1 MLHVFTEH
9 SVYACSLLVIG
20 VFASQNE
27 RKQKWVDER
36 LPKLL
41 QQFEDLAT
49 PTGFIAGKKVKI

>member
-1 MLHVFTEH
+1 MYVYTDHAT
-9 SVYACSLLVIG
+9 YACLLLVIG
-20 VFASQNE
+20 VLTSQNE